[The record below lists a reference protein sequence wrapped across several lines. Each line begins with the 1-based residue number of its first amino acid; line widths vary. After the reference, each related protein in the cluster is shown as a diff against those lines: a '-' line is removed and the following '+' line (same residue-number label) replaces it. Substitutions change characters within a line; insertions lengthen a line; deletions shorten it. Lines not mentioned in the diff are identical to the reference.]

1 MHCWNDENCLKIL
14 NNCQRALPEK
24 GKMFIYDF
32 VLESIGGL
40 PQIFDTMMMTLTNTG
55 MERTEEQWRDLL
67 TTAGFWAINFIQ
79 LLPEQWLIEAV
90 K

>member
-1 MHCWNDENCLKIL
+1 
-14 NNCQRALPEK
+14 
-24 GKMFIYDF
+24 MFIYDF

-55 MERTEEQWRDLL
+55 MERTEQWRNLL
-67 TTAGFWAINFIQ
+67 TTASFSAINFIQ
-79 LLPEQWLIEAV
+79 LLAEQWLIEAV

>member
-1 MHCWNDENCLKIL
+1 
-14 NNCQRALPEK
+14 
-24 GKMFIYDF
+24 MFIYDF

-55 MERTEEQWRDLL
+55 MERTEEQWRNLL
-67 TTAGFWAINFIQ
+67 TTASFSAINFIQ
-79 LLPEQWLIEAV
+79 LLAEVWLIEAV